1 MASLSDILTTA
12 QNIVQ
17 AINGLGST
25 YTSVQGTKNATAIA
39 TATLVKSGQGR
50 IASVAVLVAGDAG
63 KIYDANAAT
72 VTTGEVYVIPATVG
86 VFVVNFPL
94 SFGLVVAP
102 GAAQVVSVS
111 YS

>member
-1 MASLSDILTTA
+1 MASLSDILATA
-12 QNIVQ
+12 QNIAQ
-17 AINGLGST
+17 AINGVASS
-25 YTSVQGTKNATAIA
+25 YIAVQGSKNTANISA
-39 TATLVKSGQGR
+39 ATLVKSGQGR
-50 IASVAVLVAGDAG
+50 IASVSVLVAGAVG
-63 KIYDANAAT
+63 KIYDANAVTAT
-72 VTTGEVYVIPATVG
+72 TNPVYVIPATVG

>member
-1 MASLSDILTTA
+1 MASISDILATA
-12 QNIVQ
+12 QNIAQ
-17 AINGLGST
+17 AINGVASG
-25 YTSVQGTKNATAIA
+25 YTNVQGSKNTTGITA
-39 TATLVKSGQGR
+39 ATLVKSGQGR
-50 IASVAVLVAGDAG
+50 IASISVLVAGAAG
-63 KIYDANAAT
+63 AIYDANLAT
-72 VTTGEVYVIPATVG
+72 ATTNKVYVIPATVG

>member
-1 MASLSDILTTA
+1 MASLSDILATA
-12 QNIVQ
+12 QNIAQ
-17 AINGLGST
+17 AINGVASG
-25 YTSVQGTKNATAIA
+25 YVNVQGSKNTAAIA
-39 TATLVKSGQGR
+39 TATLVKSGAGR
-50 IASVAVLVAGDAG
+50 IASVSILVAGAAG
-63 KIYDANAAT
+63 KIYDANSAT
-72 VTTGEVYVIPATVG
+72 ATTGQVYVIPATVG

>member
-1 MASLSDILTTA
+1 MAGVSDILSTA
-12 QNIVQ
+12 QNIAQ
-17 AINGLGST
+17 AINGVASS
-25 YTSVQGTKNATAIA
+25 YIAVQGSKNTAGIA
-39 TATLVKSGQGR
+39 AATLVNSGKGR
-50 IASVAVLVAGDAG
+50 VASVSVLVAGAVG
-63 KIYDANAAT
+63 AIYDANLAT
-72 VTTGEVYVIPATVG
+72 ATTNQIYVIPATVG

>member
-1 MASLSDILTTA
+1 MAGLSDILATA
-12 QNIVQ
+12 QNIAQ
-17 AINGLGST
+17 AINGVASA
-25 YTSVQGTKNATAIA
+25 YINVQGSKNTAGISA
-39 TATLVKSGQGR
+39 ATLVKSGQGR
-50 IASVAVLVAGDAG
+50 IASVSVLVAGAAG
-63 KIYDANAAT
+63 AIYDANLAAAT
-72 VTTGEVYVIPATVG
+72 TNKIYVIPATLG